1 MDFLGIGPWELILIL
16 IIAFIIF
23 GPGRLPEI
31 ARAMGKGIHQL
42 KRASTDFSV
51 AVSREMDEME
61 PGERNKARE
70 GEKSREDESA
80 RS

>member
-1 MDFLGIGPWELILIL
+1 MDFLGIGPWELLLIL

-42 KRASTDFSV
+42 RKASTDFRV
-51 AVSREMDEME
+51 AVDREMREVSDE
-61 PGERNKARE
+61 GKAGR
-70 GEKSREDESA
+70 DESA
-80 RS
+80 KS